1 MKTRIIS
8 PLALV
13 AGVLLSGC
21 TREDM
26 PEGGAP
32 GDGNRV
38 VFTLAGITPQQQNG
52 RTRAAGDNGAAKPN
66 ASAATDAEKKVTSL
80 LAAAYEKQPSG
91 GMGFYRAF
99 DVTVTDDGC
108 SFDIAKDGRFD
119 LYLVANADPTLE
131 GAVKAL
137 NAGSPVTELEEL
149 LVEQAPDADNAFVM
163 TTPEVLKI
171 ISYSGEVA
179 DCGEVS
185 LRRLSMR
192 IDLLN
197 KAEGL
202 TITKVTFRNRAV
214 KSRLFTPNAMLAEP
228 GAVEDKE
235 YPDLNL
241 VGSFDV
247 PAEYKSKIYGYENLS
262 RRGEATVPTLD
273 IEYTYLDQPYTHT
286 VEFLD
291 RNDPEGLAPLALKRN
306 YLYRIT
312 VGRKVEPEF
321 GIEVVDW
328 TNEKSFN
335 VDDITFQAEM
345 NAKLAIN
352 HFAGANVKTIDEA
365 QGTVA
370 FTTADP
376 NNTSA
381 YVAWNGKWA
390 TAVYYNAADET
401 YYRVPTRDEMYLLF
415 PDETNHV
422 RFDEA
427 MDGTSEIT
435 ETLPEKLF
443 GSKETNGGE
452 GKSWFKNAAA
462 AVTSRADQPAYPIVY
477 AIRFKGTAQCAAYRY
492 EVKNSDQPATGE
504 LEIRIKALQA
514 NSLLTIGEVSD
525 EAYWGNPADGDTDAE
540 NQLVYHIAATGYKQ
554 PDSESVSDKGINSFF
569 WTSTEADESKAHNA
583 GHNAVAVL
591 VDVQPKIDAG
601 TLRLVKASAEEFAAI
616 DQQRRNAALKVNM
629 FTPFNVSSLDKAQK
643 KVAFF
648 DKLAVSADDCPV
660 STYFTYTELQD
671 AGLTA
676 ADAVLTD
683 DSGNEYRLPTE
694 GELNLILPM
703 WTAPEQREQIDLENK
718 YWGVYHLWWND
729 NESTNPKKNPATD
742 NYVMATDVSTTGW
755 TETIYLKNDM
765 DNLPDKATNT
775 GKTDGDYVVKGQ
787 SWMKKG
793 AQSEMVHYYLTVP
806 DDPQKGNYNI
816 APVYGLRFKGT
827 SQYAA
832 YRWESCQIAD
842 NPLERYL
849 SIKIKALGK
858 DDTKTTID
866 MVASE
871 DFWTEGSYIEFQF
884 PASGYYSSANA
895 DNPTPENITY
905 RGVVGYSWSSSLW
918 TGGSHAR
925 TLNFSL
931 NNAGVHHVVPGHRF
945 PLRLVRVQK

>member
-8 PLALV
+8 TLALV
-13 AGVLLSGC
+13 AGILLSGC

-52 RTRAAGDNGAAKPN
+52 RTRAAGDNGAAKPD

-80 LAAAYEKQPSG
+80 LAAAYEKQSSG

-99 DVTVTDDGC
+99 DVTVTDGGC

-328 TNEKSFN
+328 TNEESFN

-390 TAVYYNAADET
+390 TAVYYNETDGT

-492 EVKNSDQPATGE
+492 ENKNSGDAANGE

-514 NSLLTIGEVSD
+514 NSLLTIGEVAD
-525 EAYWGNPADGDTDAE
+525 ETYWGNPADGDTDAE

-554 PDSESVSDKGINSFF
+554 PDSEEITRLGINSFL
-569 WTSTEADESKAHNA
+569 WTSTETDESNACDA
-583 GHNAVAVL
+583 GHNAEIMQL
-591 VDVQPKIDAG
+591 VSSCLKSSAG
-601 TLRLVKASAEEFAAI
+601 PLRLVKASAEEVAEA
-616 DQQRRNAALKVNM
+616 DQARRNAALKVNM
-629 FTPFNVSSLDKAQK
+629 FTEFNAKSVDLGTK
-643 KVAFF
+643 KINSFY
-648 DKLAVSADDCPV
+648 DKLTVSADECPTD
-660 STYFTYTELQD
+660 SYFTYTELKD
-671 AGLTA
+671 AGVTA

-683 DSGNEYRLPTE
+683 GEGNEYRLPTE
-694 GELNLILPM
+694 GELNLLLPM
-703 WTAPEQREQIDLENK
+703 YTEEADRATVHKEKDGLYYP
-718 YWGVYHLWWND
+718 YWND
-729 NESTNPKKNPATD
+729 NSSTNTFP
-742 NYVMATDVSTTGW
+742 YVTVETPF
-755 TETIYLKNDM
+755 TETIYLKNGL
-765 DNLPDKATNT
+765 DNLPDKTHPDD
-775 GKTDGDYVVKGQ
+775 TDSEYTLKGQ
-787 SWMKKG
+787 SQMKVG
-793 AQSEMVHYYLTVP
+793 ALSETVHYYTAEPDVP
-806 DDPQKGNYNI
+806 EKGNYNI
-816 APVYGLRFKGT
+816 YPVYGLRFKST

-832 YRWESCQIAD
+832 YRWETCQING

-884 PASGYYSSANA
+884 PASGYYSPANA
-895 DNPTPENITY
+895 DNPTSENITN
-905 RGVVGYSWSSSLW
+905 RGVNGYCWSSSLW
-918 TGGSHAR
+918 TGGSRAR
-925 TLNFSL
+925 HLNFSL
-931 NNAGVHHVVPGHRF
+931 RNAGVRHYVPGYRF
-945 PLRLVRVQK
+945 PLRPVRVKE

>member
-8 PLALV
+8 TLALM

-52 RTRAAGDNGAAKPN
+52 RTRAAGDNGAAKPD
-66 ASAATDAEKKVTSL
+66 ASAATDAEKSVTSL

-99 DVTVTDDGC
+99 DVMVTDDGC

-137 NAGSPVTELEEL
+137 GAGSPVTELEEL

-179 DCGEVS
+179 DCGEVA
-185 LRRLSMR
+185 LRRLSR
-192 IDLLN
+192 RRDLLN
-197 KAEGL
+197 TAAGL
-202 TITKVTFRNRAV
+202 TITTVTSRTRAV
-214 KSRLFTPNAMLAEP
+214 NSRLFTPNAMLAEP

-328 TNEKSFN
+328 TNEESFN

-381 YVAWNGKWA
+381 YVAWNEKWA
-390 TAVYYNAADET
+390 TAVYYNETDGT
-401 YYRVPTRDEMYLLF
+401 YYRVPTKDEMYLLF

-452 GKSWFKNAAA
+452 GKSWFKNAA
-462 AVTSRADQPAYPIVY
+462 VVGGSGSPAYPIVY

-492 EVKNSDQPATGE
+492 ENKNSGDAANGE

-514 NSLLTIGEVSD
+514 NSLLTIGEVAD
-525 EAYWGNPADGDTDAE
+525 EAYWGNPADGNTDAE

-554 PDSESVSDKGINSFF
+554 PDSEEIADQGGCSFF
-569 WTSTEADESKAHNA
+569 WTSTEVDESKAHSA
-583 GHNAVAVL
+583 GHNVNEILMTSYSKVA
-591 VDVQPKIDAG
+591 AG
-601 TLRLVKASAEEFAAI
+601 TLRLVKASAEEVQDA
-616 DQQRRNAALKVNM
+616 DQTRRNAALKVNM
-629 FTPFNVSSLDKAQK
+629 FTPFNVKNVDLGAK
-643 KVAFF
+643 KINAFY
-648 DKLAVSADDCPV
+648 DKLDVALPANPKDV
-660 STYFTYTELQD
+660 YFTYTELQD

-694 GELNLILPM
+694 GELNLLLPM
-703 WTAPEQREQIDLENK
+703 WTEPGQREQIDPANK
-718 YWGVYHLWWND
+718 YWGVYHPWWND
-729 NESTNPKKNPATD
+729 NESTNPKTNPNTD
-742 NYVMATDVSTTGW
+742 NYVMATDVGTTGW
-755 TETIYLKNDM
+755 TETIYLKNGA
-765 DNLPDKATNT
+765 DNYPDQTHPDD
-775 GKTDGDYVVKGQ
+775 TDSEYTLKGQ
-787 SWMKKG
+787 SQMKLG
-793 AQSEMVHYYLTVP
+793 ALSETVHYYTAEP
-806 DDPQKGNYNI
+806 DDPEKGNYNI
-816 APVYGLRFKGT
+816 YPVYGLRFKGT

-832 YRWESCQIAD
+832 YRWETCQING

-884 PASGYYSSANA
+884 PASGYYSPANA
-895 DNPTPENITY
+895 DNPTSENITY
-905 RGVVGYSWSSSLW
+905 RGVSGCCWSSSLW
-918 TGGSHAR
+918 PGGSTAR
-925 TLNFSL
+925 NLGFSL
-931 NNAGVHHVVPGHRF
+931 NSANVSHNVPGHRF
-945 PLRLVRVQK
+945 PLRLVRVKE